1 MMAIQ
6 SSLVNATGKVVCKD
20 ELDAL
25 INIGYQ
31 VANG

>member
-1 MMAIQ
+1 MAIQ
-6 SSLVNATGKVVCKD
+6 SSLARLPGKVVCKD